1 MNSSCRFPCHRELL
15 EDYKYEGYRTFNL
28 GKKGRDD
35 HMTRDLACQLR
46 YLGVIPQAGCIQYG
60 FQIEDSDKKLRLVV
74 LEIEDGVFQ
83 KKELMFQEA
92 PDLCYQKVLS
102 DLGNETADSPI
113 DEHVPVTASDI
124 AHYREMHPTT
134 KQRKHFQREQK

>member
-1 MNSSCRFPCHRELL
+1 
-15 EDYKYEGYRTFNL
+15 
-28 GKKGRDD
+28 
-35 HMTRDLACQLR
+35 MTRDLVCQLR

-74 LEIEDGVFQ
+74 LEIEAHVFQ

-134 KQRKHFQREQK
+134 RQRKPFQREQK

>member
-1 MNSSCRFPCHRELL
+1 MA
-15 EDYKYEGYRTFNL
+15 
-28 GKKGRDD
+28 
-35 HMTRDLACQLR
+35 RDLACQLR

-60 FQIEDSDKKLRLVV
+60 FRIEDKDKKFRLVV
-74 LEIEDGVFQ
+74 LEIEAGVFQ

-102 DLGNETADSPI
+102 GLGNETAESPI
-113 DEHVPVTASDI
+113 DEHLPVTASDI

-134 KQRKHFQREQK
+134 KQRRPPQREQK